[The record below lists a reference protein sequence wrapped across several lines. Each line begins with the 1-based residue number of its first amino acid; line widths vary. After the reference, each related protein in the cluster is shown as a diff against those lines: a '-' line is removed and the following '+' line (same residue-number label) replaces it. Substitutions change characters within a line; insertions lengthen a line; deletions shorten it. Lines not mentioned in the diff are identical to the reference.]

1 VVKPKIEI
9 LNNHPNYSLIST
21 STWVICSRNIHFAD
35 TVKKCVRQPA
45 YAIGTFTVK
54 IKQTNSIVQVN
65 MIVHTKWE
73 ILVQK
78 LLKSVE

>member
-1 VVKPKIEI
+1 MLYVLV
-9 LNNHPNYSLIST
+9 HSLL
-21 STWVICSRNIHFAD
+21 RNFSFLA
-35 TVKKCVRQPA
+35 VKKCVRQPA